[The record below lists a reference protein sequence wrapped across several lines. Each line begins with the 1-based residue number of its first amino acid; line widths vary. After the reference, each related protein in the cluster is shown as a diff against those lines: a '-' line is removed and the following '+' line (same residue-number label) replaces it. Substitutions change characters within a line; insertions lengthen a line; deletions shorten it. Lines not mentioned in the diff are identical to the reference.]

1 LTPKSNLCTYLL
13 LMEINLLK
21 NNNNNKIKI
30 KNKIYLS
37 LWKANNLLKTLLFS
51 MLMLILLLKKLE
63 ELLLEKETKLKIW
76 QMNL

>member
-1 LTPKSNLCTYLL
+1 
-13 LMEINLLK
+13 MEINLLK
-21 NNNNNKIKI
+21 NNNINKIKI
-30 KNKIYLS
+30 KNKIYPN
-37 LWKANNLLKTLLFS
+37 LWKANNLLITLLFS